1 MLFNGKIFADSAHGA
16 SVRAAAARARSV
28 RPRARLRHVHRRL
41 CDFDWSLNGLYLCGS
56 SILRLVGWYCP
67 RRLADVYKVMCLWGS
82 WSLALLFALLLVP
95 SVSLADTS
103 GSGGGY
109 YGWADM
115 IVDGNTVITEDG
127 YQLQGYVVAASSRY
141 DAACA
146 VLGVDAGS
154 LTPEAET
161 KLSNESTGGQFYAFV
176 QDMEVNEFGNYP
188 AGWAGDTPFLSGLNS
203 VYGVGNVYWIVTG
216 DEAKDG
222 ARNDFNTVKNGG
234 SLGGGG
240 GGVVSDS
247 FVCQAIPFSFR
258 TDGKTD
264 IDKRR
269 IYDTFTHDGTF
280 TTRMNGNG
288 TAYSGTLLDDNFVV
302 SLPANSLPNMP
313 DVYSI
318 VNTYY
323 SVGFSG
329 STFVFNVVLLDS
341 NDMNLS
347 LTPYTTTSDTDVTK
361 TFNELLGT
369 AHAVYSC
376 RVYSTDYALS
386 STGIQVNTISN
397 VPSWS
402 TENYTFSLSS
412 NNGTVMGFNGHG
424 SSGGGG
430 GSGGGGTNNWP
441 QPTQPNTDPPE
452 VPTPTTPTEPTQPN
466 LDPSDDVT
474 WGTPPQFNPSDTLT
488 PIVTEP
494 TVTIINVTNEPTGT
508 DPTDYT
514 PWLRAI
520 LNELKNIHTD
530 LGSLLNGVISAINR
544 VISALNDLNAALT
557 THCGHIR
564 TAIHNDFNY
573 YVRNIISQMVSDT
586 NTVGT
591 NIRTQVGWLVQSMRD
606 CYSHLE
612 DYLYDLFHWL
622 AEQFDFTFSSVPS
635 YDDRSVLYWLKK
647 IWLRLGTNQYYS
659 PIGPSAPTP
668 TAQDVETGF
677 DWWAWLLS
685 LIDQLFNNV
694 ASELVEDVDAFVES
708 LREIWP
714 ISVPWDL
721 LGAFVLLGANPETPT
736 WTVTIPSVC
745 GLPSYDYVIDLH
757 PYDGLAATVRNM
769 ETVVFAFYL
778 LMKSD
783 WLLDLISK
791 GLQKCTVFFDS
802 LVGT

>member
-1 MLFNGKIFADSAHGA
+1 MSLRGNSFVDTAHGA
-16 SVRAAAARARSV
+16 LVRTVAARARSL
-28 RPRARLRHVHRRL
+28 RPRARVRRVPCRLRFIDGGHHVV
-41 CDFDWSLNGLYLCGS
+41 SKCGS
-56 SILRLVGWYCP
+56 AVLRLVGRDCLG
-67 RRLADVYKVMCLWGS
+67 RLGDVHKVLCLWGS
-82 WSLALLFALLLVP
+82 WSLALLFALLLSP

-109 YGWADM
+109 FGWADM
-115 IVDGNTVITEDG
+115 IVDGNTVITEGG

-161 KLSNESTGGQFYAFV
+161 QLSNASTGGQFYAFV

-234 SLGGGG
+234 SLGGNPGG
-240 GGVVSDS
+240 GDFSDGDYLEFACKTYLRQTANLNLWDGTKWAMNGCNGLQSYYTNNNLLPNDIIVRVPKSIFPNVDYSSVRSGVIAIGNNTDNKIHINIHVCLSMSDS
-247 FVCQAIPFSFR
+247 VRSDVQTGFTVGGSGPYAGQ
-258 TDGKTD
+258 TYT
-264 IDKRR
+264 
-269 IYDTFTHDGTF
+269 YDSYDSVGVGSPSTRSVTFTS
-280 TTRMNGNG
+280 N
-288 TAYSGTLLDDNFVV
+288 Y
-302 SLPANSLPNMP
+302 
-313 DVYSI
+313 VYSNGI
-318 VNTYY
+318 LDIT
-323 SVGFSG
+323 
-329 STFVFNVVLLDS
+329 STQ
-341 NDMNLS
+341 
-347 LTPYTTTSDTDVTK
+347 T
-361 TFNELLGT
+361 
-369 AHAVYSC
+369 
-376 RVYSTDYALS
+376 S
-386 STGIQVNTISN
+386 STMLND
-397 VPSWS
+397 
-402 TENYTFSLSS
+402 YTGASLSYK
-412 NNGTVMGFNGHG
+412 TVSGFLVG
-424 SSGGGG
+424 SAGGGG
-430 GSGGGGTNNWP
+430 GGGGETNNWP
-441 QPTQPNTDPPE
+441 QPTQPNTDSPDVPE
-452 VPTPTTPTEPTQPN
+452 PTTPTEPTQPSV
-466 LDPSDDVT
+466 DPSDDVT

-530 LGSLLNGVISAINR
+530 LGNLLNGVISAINR
-544 VISALNDLNAALT
+544 VISALNDINVSLS

-564 TAIHNDFNY
+564 TAIHNDFDY
-573 YVRNIISQMVSDT
+573 YVRTIMSQMVSDT
-586 NTVGT
+586 DTIGL
-591 NIRTQVGWLVQSMRD
+591 NIRTQVGWLVQSMRE
-606 CYSHLE
+606 CFSHLE

-622 AEQFDFTFSSVPS
+622 AEQFDFTFPSAPS
-635 YDDRSVLYWLKK
+635 YDDRGVIYWLKQ
-647 IWLRLGTNQYYS
+647 IWLKLGTNQYYS

-668 TAQDVETGF
+668 SVQDVETGF

-685 LIDQLFNNV
+685 LIDQVFNNV
-694 ASELVEDVDAFVES
+694 VSDLVEDVDAFVES

-721 LGAFVLLGANPETPT
+721 LGAFVLLGASPETPS
-736 WTVTIPSVC
+736 WTVTIPAV
-745 GLPSYDYVIDLH
+745 GGMPSYDYVIDLH

-783 WLLDLISK
+783 WLLDLINK

-802 LVGT
+802 LVGM

>member
-1 MLFNGKIFADSAHGA
+1 MSLRGFCYVDTSHGA
-16 SVRAAAARARSV
+16 RVRAGAARARSL
-28 RPRARLRHVHRRL
+28 RPRARGRHVRYRQL
-41 CDFDWSLNGLYLCGS
+41 FYDWGCHDVSQCGS
-56 SILRLVGWYCP
+56 ANLRLVGRY
-67 RRLADVYKVMCLWGS
+67 RSGRLGDAYKVLCLWGS
-82 WSLALLFALLLVP
+82 WALALLFALLLVP
-95 SVSLADTS
+95 AVSLADTS

-109 YGWADM
+109 FGWSDM

-154 LTPEAET
+154 LSSEAET

-234 SLGGGG
+234 SLGG
-240 GGVVSDS
+240 
-247 FVCQAIPFSFR
+247 
-258 TDGKTD
+258 
-264 IDKRR
+264 
-269 IYDTFTHDGTF
+269 
-280 TTRMNGNG
+280 N
-288 TAYSGTLLDDNFVV
+288 
-302 SLPANSLPNMP
+302 
-313 DVYSI
+313 
-318 VNTYY
+318 
-323 SVGFSG
+323 
-329 STFVFNVVLLDS
+329 
-341 NDMNLS
+341 
-347 LTPYTTTSDTDVTK
+347 
-361 TFNELLGT
+361 
-369 AHAVYSC
+369 
-376 RVYSTDYALS
+376 
-386 STGIQVNTISN
+386 
-397 VPSWS
+397 
-402 TENYTFSLSS
+402 
-412 NNGTVMGFNGHG
+412 
-424 SSGGGG
+424 SGGGG
-430 GSGGGGTNNWP
+430 GDLSTIILLSGEGKVYRNSNVVDAGTLTVELSQTIVDRLESYSDLSNLYVFVINGMRDSRYNESRLYIIKTNQTVTYTKESSGYNNYYDSSAGTNVRTGLYNYVINVPSGSMVYSEYIKNTGWTEAFTSIEVNSLSFSASNNAKTFTYGGTAIFTNAITSGGGGETNNWP

-452 VPTPTTPTEPTQPN
+452 VPSPSTPSEPTQPSV
-466 LDPSDDVT
+466 DPSDDLV
-474 WGTPPQFNPSDTLT
+474 WGTPPQFDPSDTLT
-488 PIVTEP
+488 PIVSEP
-494 TVTIINVTNEPTGT
+494 SVTIVNVTSEPTGT

-530 LGSLLNGVISAINR
+530 LGNLLNGVISAINR

-622 AEQFDFTFSSVPS
+622 AEQFDFTFPSVPS

-659 PIGPSAPTP
+659 PIGPSSPTP

-769 ETVVFAFYL
+769 ETIVFAYYL